1 VEVPCSDD
9 DTKSGTDKTDKSLFI
24 YLLSALSVRYLGGRK
39 KLEGRVKA
47 IQIVTVPE
55 QAAFYIGDASKYLGI
70 SPNTLRKRA
79 DLGLV
84 PCKQDENGKRVFL
97 LEDLDNY
104 LKSLHPYQHNG
115 NPFSNRPVK
124 AGCEKGGTP

>member
-1 VEVPCSDD
+1 MQ
-9 DTKSGTDKTDKSLFI
+9 
-24 YLLSALSVRYLGGRK
+24 
-39 KLEGRVKA
+39 A
-47 IQIVTVPE
+47 IQLVTVPE

-79 DLGLV
+79 DLELI
-84 PCKQDENGKRVFL
+84 PCRQDENGKRVFL
-97 LEDLDNY
+97 LKDLDNY